1 MEGNYDV
8 NVFRPKAMKLFGG
21 TSAGNRTRLD
31 LKGSDAQ
38 LERKP
43 GVGLQPGNPGEL
55 ADTVEPDSV
64 SVLQGCW
71 RHCSHKRYGLHHE
84 PALHGRDDDAQCLC
98 GSDRMDEPPFQG
110 AGKSDPFPQVSAGKN
125 AGGCGKRDRHQSG
138 TGQPAGKE
146 CTEKSKT
153 ADQLSACERFVCLI

>member
-1 MEGNYDV
+1 
-8 NVFRPKAMKLFGG
+8 MKLFGG
-21 TSAGNRTRLD
+21 TSAGNLTRLD

-84 PALHGRDDDAQCLC
+84 PALQPVLGSPEAATQKAALDLCSRGGRCLLQPRLQTEDA
-98 GSDRMDEPPFQG
+98 RMDWRQER
-110 AGKSDPFPQVSAGKN
+110 AQV
-125 AGGCGKRDRHQSG
+125 
-138 TGQPAGKE
+138 PVW
-146 CTEKSKT
+146 
-153 ADQLSACERFVCLI
+153 LV